1 MIAPMA
7 TTEEAEILDTYETD
21 LYTYMDE
28 LFANLLSGVYSLDD
42 YQTYVDELYMYGLQE
57 VLDVQQARYDR
68 IVR

>member
-1 MIAPMA
+1 
-7 TTEEAEILDTYETD
+7 
-21 LYTYMDE
+21 MDE